1 MSYYKDQLEAIRF
14 HETTAA
20 RLREELDN
28 DLQILYD
35 EGIVSR
41 LSDEDPVK
49 ATGKFVQRLVS
60 ATLVSAADIKEK
72 VPSSR
77 DLSHRAITAM
87 LGQHPALVGTEEK
100 DRHGLKCFRRID
112 ELIITAEAAE

>member
-1 MSYYKDQLEAIRF
+1 MSYYKQQLEAIRF

-20 RLREELDN
+20 KLREELDN
-28 DLQILYD
+28 DIQVLYD

-49 ATGKFVQRLVS
+49 AVGRYVQKLVS
-60 ATLVSAADIKEK
+60 DTLISAADLKEK
-72 VPSSR
+72 VPASR
-77 DLSHRAITAM
+77 EHTHRALTAM
-87 LGQHPALVGTEEK
+87 MAQHPALIGTEEK

-112 ELIITAEAAE
+112 ELLAAAD